1 MKMTN
6 KVYDVLKIIA
16 LVCLP
21 LAAFF
26 SAISD
31 IWGFPYGM
39 QIAATL
45 TALDTFLGAILK
57 RSSDK
62 YKEDNA

>member
-1 MKMTN
+1 MKLSN
-6 KVYDVLKIIA
+6 KVYDILKIVA

-21 LAAFF
+21 LAAFV
-26 SAISD
+26 SALFD
-31 IWGFPYGM
+31 IWGFAYGV

-57 RSSDK
+57 TSSDR
-62 YKEDNA
+62 YNAQ